1 MYDLREI
8 DGAIAELENS
18 EPTIQR
24 VEKLA
29 ALYIV
34 KNQHQTSEVRQSEK
48 PQPVQYY
55 ADAAPPTRAEVSGSE
70 FLDAVSNTNLEQAL
84 KIIDELMSV
93 LSVTNP
99 RAYRNVMRKLERS
112 RDNE

>member
-8 DGAIAELENS
+8 DGAIAEFENS
-18 EPTIQR
+18 EPTMQR

-34 KNQHQTSEVRQSEK
+34 RNQHQTSENRQSEK

-55 ADAAPPTRAEVSGSE
+55 ADAAPPARADVSGSE
-70 FLDAVSNTNLEQAL
+70 FLDAVSKTDLEQAL

-99 RAYRNVMRKLERS
+99 KAYRNVMRKLERS

>member
-8 DGAIAELENS
+8 DGAIAEFENS
-18 EPTIQR
+18 EPTMQR

-34 KNQHQTSEVRQSEK
+34 RNQHQASETRQSEK

-55 ADAAPPTRAEVSGSE
+55 ADAEPPTRAEVSGSE

-99 RAYRNVMRKLERS
+99 RAYKNVMRKLERS

>member
-8 DGAIAELENS
+8 DGAIAEFENS
-18 EPTIQR
+18 EPTMQR

-34 KNQHQTSEVRQSEK
+34 RNQHQESEVYPSEN

-55 ADAAPPTRAEVSGSE
+55 ADAAPPTRVEVSGSE
-70 FLDAVSNTNLEQAL
+70 FLDAVSETNLEQAL

>member
-8 DGAIAELENS
+8 DGAIAEFENN
-18 EPTIQR
+18 EPTMQR

-34 KNQHQTSEVRQSEK
+34 RNQHQASENRQSEK
-48 PQPVQYY
+48 PHPLQYY
-55 ADAAPPTRAEVSGSE
+55 ADAEPPARAEVSGSE

-99 RAYRNVMRKLERS
+99 RAYRNVMRKLERTK
-112 RDNE
+112 DNE

>member
-1 MYDLREI
+1 MR
-8 DGAIAELENS
+8 
-18 EPTIQR
+18 
-24 VEKLA
+24 
-29 ALYIV
+29 
-34 KNQHQTSEVRQSEK
+34 NQHKTSEFQQSGK
-48 PQPVQYY
+48 PQSVQYY
-55 ADAAPPTRAEVSGSE
+55 ADAEPSTRVEVSGSE
-70 FLDAVSNTNLEQAL
+70 FLDAVSGTNLEQAL